1 MKTVTVHL
9 LVDSD
14 DDTAIRGL
22 VYYML
27 TPTMLDPV
35 DDEGVRCVDYH
46 VEEPIPA
53 ATYVEQAFR
62 DDEYE
67 EGLFMPTT
75 TD

>member
-22 VYYML
+22 VYDML
-27 TPTMLDPV
+27 TPTLMDPF
-35 DDEGVRCVDYH
+35 EGGVQCIDYH
-46 VEEPIPA
+46 VEEPTPA

-67 EGLFMPTT
+67 EGLFMPAT